1 MEINKNMYRISNRI
15 KCLMLPVLLFICLG
29 NGFAQTMSP
38 LRLDSC
44 YEMAKRNYPLI
55 KKYDLVAKT
64 AEFNISNA
72 GKAYLP
78 QVSLNAIGA
87 YLYTGIPAP
96 PGKEDSKF
104 KFIGIMQVN
113 QAIWDGG
120 ATKAQKDIIKANQ
133 AVEENGLAVS
143 LYGIR
148 ERVNQIYFGILV
160 IDEQL
165 RQLNILTDRFA
176 ISLQNVKTSKENGY
190 GYQSDIDEVKAE
202 ILNTEQRQI
211 EFIYS
216 RKKYVE
222 MLSYLIGHP
231 LSDSVQLQMPA
242 LVLNAELQPKNRPE
256 ISLFTGQ
263 RRLVEAQLKQIK
275 VANMPKLGLI
285 GIGALIQP
293 GFYLGQNQVS
303 GIGVAGLSLSW
314 DVGGLYRSANNRELN
329 RIQLDKINN
338 DEEVFRFN
346 NGLELK
352 QGSAEIES
360 QSAILRKDVEIVA
373 LKGAIVKSYQLKYN
387 NGLCS
392 MNDLLNAMNKESE
405 AKRNQLLHEVQL
417 VMSTY
422 NYKTAAGN

>member
-1 MEINKNMYRISNRI
+1 MEINKYRHKISNCT
-15 KCLMLPVLLFICLG
+15 KSSFLLALLLIFMG
-29 NGFAQTMSP
+29 NGFSQTMRS
-38 LRLDSC
+38 LSLDSC

-55 KKYDLVAKT
+55 KKYDLVEKS
-64 AEFNISNA
+64 AEYNISNA
-72 GKAYLP
+72 GKAFLP
-78 QVSLNAIGA
+78 QVSLTGIGA

-133 AVEENGLAVS
+133 VVEENGLAVS

-148 ERVNQIYFGILV
+148 ERVDQIYFGILL

-176 ISLQNVKTSKENGY
+176 ISLQNVKMSKENGY
-190 GYQSDIDEVKAE
+190 GYQSDIDEVRAE
-202 ILNTEQRQI
+202 ILNIDQRQI
-211 EFIYS
+211 EFSYS

-222 MLSYLIGHP
+222 MLSYLIGSP
-231 LSDSVQLQMPA
+231 LPDSVQLQMPA
-242 LVLNAELQPKNRPE
+242 AVLKANLQPMNRPE
-256 ISLFTGQ
+256 ISLFIGQ
-263 RRLVEAQLKQIK
+263 RAMVDAQLKQIK
-275 VANMPKLGLI
+275 VANMPKLGLV

-303 GIGVAGLSLSW
+303 GIALAGISLSW
-314 DVGGLYRSANNRELN
+314 DVGGLYRSGNNRELN
-329 RIQLDKINN
+329 RIQFDKINN

-352 QGSAEIES
+352 KGSAEIES
-360 QSAILRKDVEIVA
+360 QSAILRKDAEIVA
-373 LKGAIVKSYQLKYN
+373 LKGAIVKSYQLKYD

-405 AKRNQLLHEVQL
+405 AKRNQSLHEVQL
-417 VMSTY
+417 TMSTY
-422 NYKTAAGN
+422 NYKTASGN